1 MCLVQQLM
9 ANYISTNIRVVWFT
23 QQLDK
28 QHFIIYNINFEA
40 SVAHYL
46 VMVLD
51 HYQLFIIPYAHMACF
66 II

>member
-1 MCLVQQLM
+1 MGLVQQLM
-9 ANYISTNIRVVWFT
+9 ANYITTNIRVVWLT

-28 QHFIIYNINFEA
+28 QHFIIYNITFEA

-46 VMVLD
+46 VMFLS
-51 HYQLFIIPYAHMACF
+51 HYQLFIIPYVYMACF

>member
-1 MCLVQQLM
+1 MGLVQQLM
-9 ANYISTNIRVVWFT
+9 ANYISTNIRVVWLI

-28 QHFIIYNINFEA
+28 QHFIIYNITSEA

-46 VMVLD
+46 VIFLG
-51 HYQLFIIPYAHMACF
+51 HYQLSIIPYAYMACF